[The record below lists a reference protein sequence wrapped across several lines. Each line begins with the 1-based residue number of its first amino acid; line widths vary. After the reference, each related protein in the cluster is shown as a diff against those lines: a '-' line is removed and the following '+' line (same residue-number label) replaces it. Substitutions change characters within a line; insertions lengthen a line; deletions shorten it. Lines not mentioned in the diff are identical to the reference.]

1 MEKNRYQSVLSLIPF
16 MLIMCLGCA
25 GSQIMQPNDEFNR
38 LLAQAAESQYSLD
51 YSYRYSIEKT
61 ERYYDI
67 PDHELQMFTDLI
79 YVLNSEVSRIEL
91 QETLITEQRRVIS
104 ILEFTNQELE
114 NYSITVDYREELAGH
129 TEELAGNAGQMIA
142 ADTVR
147 HFMFSNRDNYNLL
160 NQKTSSVEE
169 VLADVLMLWDKQ
181 SSALYGI
188 SASFKGYPLTS
199 SKL

>member
-1 MEKNRYQSVLSLIPF
+1 
-16 MLIMCLGCA
+16 
-25 GSQIMQPNDEFNR
+25 MQPKDEFNR
-38 LLAQAAESQYSLD
+38 LLEQAAESQYSLD

-67 PDHELQMFTDLI
+67 PEHELRMFEDLI
-79 YVLNSEVSRIEL
+79 YVLNSNVSMIEL
-91 QETLITEQRRVIS
+91 REALVTEQRRALS
-104 ILEFTNQELE
+104 ILEFTNQELAD
-114 NYSITVDYREELAGH
+114 YSITVDYREELAGN
-129 TEELAGNAGQMIA
+129 TEELAGNAGQMIS

-147 HFMFSNRDNYNLL
+147 HFMFANRDNYNLL

-169 VLADVLMLWDKQ
+169 VLADVLMLWDQQ